1 MRFWLVFPA
10 LFCLLAAC
18 TREEESVA
26 NRYERQEAEIENKER
41 SITAKVENEVRAAE
55 AALENQGVVQNLSAP
70 PADANEAATANSSR

>member
-1 MRFWLVFPA
+1 MRLWLVFPA
-10 LFCLLAAC
+10 LFGLLAGC